1 MPNAKIPLISVA
13 EIGQVALKVFLS
25 DKNERTDQR
34 IIGPELVTYD
44 KVDFSYFIPQSSTES
59 I

>member
-1 MPNAKIPLISVA
+1 MPNAKIPLISVVDIA
-13 EIGQVALKVFLS
+13 QVAVKAFLA

-44 KVDFSYFIPQSSTES
+44 KVGLFQINV
-59 I
+59 